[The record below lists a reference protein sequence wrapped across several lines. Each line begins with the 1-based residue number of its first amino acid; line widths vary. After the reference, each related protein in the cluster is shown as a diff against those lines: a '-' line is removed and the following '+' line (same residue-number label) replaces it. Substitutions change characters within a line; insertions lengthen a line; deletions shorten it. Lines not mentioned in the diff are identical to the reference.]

1 MYVVDEG
8 VRIDLLEV
16 GAYSEAVLIVDRES
30 GSWDLSFGCT
40 STDIWSDRPW
50 GGRRMGSL

>member
-40 STDIWSDRPW
+40 STDI
-50 GGRRMGSL
+50 